1 MLIHMHV
8 LQGFDITPDLRRM
21 CPSLTLQQIYKL
33 SEHHHDDW
41 ITAVGDNQG
50 TKTIVLLETLKRAVD
65 SSGGMATP
73 PRASPMMSADGVPQT
88 PNSPGVG
95 PNPYPSPGSIS
106 STHQFEDEDNLLL
119 DSQVVPPY
127 FAMAVLSWKKL
138 TAVPVSVLPLA
149 TRSLFTVH
157 GLSFALKSCM
167 LRHLASLQKQH
178 CYIQWFWWW
187 LCAGCLCAA
196 T

>member
-1 MLIHMHV
+1 MTSAASLTSMNFPVCSLCLLAVWRHCFCPLCCSLCL

-88 PNSPGVG
+88 PSSPGGG

-106 STHQFEDEDNLLL
+106 SAHQFEDEDNLLL

-127 FAMAVLSWKKL
+127 LAV
-138 TAVPVSVLPLA
+138 TVL
-149 TRSLFTVH
+149 
-157 GLSFALKSCM
+157 
-167 LRHLASLQKQH
+167 
-178 CYIQWFWWW
+178 
-187 LCAGCLCAA
+187 
-196 T
+196 

>member
-1 MLIHMHV
+1 MHVTVACMTIAVRPTSRISLADHVLIHTHV
-8 LQGFDITPDLRRM
+8 PQGFDITPDLRRM

-88 PNSPGVG
+88 PNSPGGG

-119 DSQVVPPY
+119 DSQVGPPH
-127 FAMAVLSWKKL
+127 FAMTVLCWKRNL
-138 TAVPVSVLPLA
+138 LLFPVSLLPLSA
-149 TRSLFTVH
+149 
-157 GLSFALKSCM
+157 
-167 LRHLASLQKQH
+167 
-178 CYIQWFWWW
+178 
-187 LCAGCLCAA
+187 
-196 T
+196 